1 MQWFVDKVYP
11 LLNRGIKAVFVGA
24 ATKAVKNIPNTITV
38 IPFAKDLDVL
48 FDDVKVSICPMFRG
62 TGMKIKV
69 VEAMA
74 HGIPLVCNERG
85 VDGLPDKMMS
95 GCIVTND
102 AQEFANA
109 INLLVSDGEF
119 YQEKS
124 EQIKAYYR
132 TIFERGQ
139 YIELIDTIL
148 KS

>member
-1 MQWFVDKVYP
+1 
-11 LLNRGIKAVFVGA
+11 
-24 ATKAVKNIPNTITV
+24 
-38 IPFAKDLDVL
+38 
-48 FDDVKVSICPMFRG
+48 MFHG

-74 HGIPLVCNERG
+74 YGIPIVCNERG

-102 AQEFANA
+102 EREFADA
-109 INLLVSDGEF
+109 INLLVRDTAF

-124 EQIKAYYR
+124 KRIKAYYR

-139 YIELIDTIL
+139 YIKLF
-148 KS
+148 SMG